1 LDIDLLKTFIEV
13 HRARHFGRA
22 ARQLF
27 LTQSAVSAR
36 IRLLEDRLGVQ
47 LFNRKR
53 NDIQLTPAGAR
64 LLKYAEN
71 MVITWERARQEVCLE
86 PQFSESLAI
95 GGLVD
100 LWDIL
105 LQEWLQRVHA
115 ALPGVAL
122 RAEAHTTEALIRKV
136 LDGVLD
142 LTFVFEPPSLPDLM
156 VQETAKVELVMVST
170 RRGQTAEQALQDDYV
185 MVDWGL
191 AFEMSHARHF
201 PEAPAPALHMGL
213 GYQAL
218 RFLLERGGA
227 AYLARSSAQP
237 YYAQE
242 RLWNVQGAPVI
253 ERYAHAL
260 YRAGSPRQA
269 LIERILGL
277 FADADVSAVGMA

>member
-36 IRLLEDRLGVQ
+36 IRLLEDRLGIQ

-86 PQFSESLAI
+86 PQFNESLAV
-95 GGLVD
+95 GALVD

-105 LQEWLQRVHA
+105 VQDWLHRVHA
-115 ALPGVAL
+115 TLASVAL
-122 RAEAHTTEALIRKV
+122 RAEAYTTEVLIRKV

-142 LTFVFEPPSLPDLM
+142 LAFVFEPPALPDL
-156 VQETAKVELVMVST
+156 VVRETARVELVMVST
-170 RRGQTAEQALQDDYV
+170 RPGQRVEQALQDDYV
-185 MVDWGL
+185 MVDWGV

-201 PEAPAPALHMGL
+201 PDAPAPALHMGL
-213 GYQAL
+213 GNQAL
-218 RFLLERGGA
+218 RFLLARGGA
-227 AYLARSSAQP
+227 AYLASSSVQARTGKN
-237 YYAQE
+237 
-242 RLWNVQGAPVI
+242 RLWPVEGAPVI
-253 ERYAHAL
+253 ERSVHVL
-260 YRAGSPRQA
+260 YRAGSSRES
-269 LIERILGL
+269 LIEQILAL
-277 FADADVSAVGMA
+277 FDAAEIVPSGEN

>member
-1 LDIDLLKTFIEV
+1 MDIDLLKTFIEV

-86 PQFSESLAI
+86 PQFTESLAI
-95 GGLVD
+95 GALVD

-105 LQEWLQRVHA
+105 LQEWLHRVHA
-115 ALPGVAL
+115 TLASVAL
-122 RAEAHTTEALIRKV
+122 RAEAHTTEVLIRKV

-142 LTFVFEPPSLPDLM
+142 LAFVFEPPSLPDL
-156 VQETAKVELVMVST
+156 VVRETARVDLVMVST
-170 RRGQTAEQALQDDYV
+170 RPGQRVEQALQEDYV
-185 MVDWGL
+185 MVDWGV
-191 AFEMSHARHF
+191 AFEMSHALHF

-213 GYQAL
+213 GSQAL
-218 RFLLERGGA
+218 RFLLARGGA
-227 AYLARSSAQP
+227 AYLASRSVQAQSTHN
-237 YYAQE
+237 
-242 RLWNVQGAPVI
+242 RLWPVEGAPVI
-253 ERYAHAL
+253 ERSVYAL
-260 YRAGSPRQA
+260 FRAGLSRES
-269 LIERILGL
+269 LIEQVLGL
-277 FADADVSAVGMA
+277 FDASRA

>member
-86 PQFSESLAI
+86 PQFTESLAT

-105 LQEWLQRVHA
+105 LQEWLHRVHA
-115 ALPGVAL
+115 TLTGVAL
-122 RAEAHTTEALIRKV
+122 RAEAHATEVLVRKV

-142 LTFVFEPPSLPDLM
+142 LVFVFEPPSLPDL
-156 VQETAKVELVMVST
+156 VVRNTARVELVMVST
-170 RRGQTAEQALQDDYV
+170 RPDQGVEQALQDDYV
-185 MVDWGL
+185 MVDWGI
-191 AFEMSHARHF
+191 AFEMAHARHF
-201 PEAPAPALHMGL
+201 PDAPAPALHMGL
-213 GYQAL
+213 GNQAM
-218 RFLLERGGA
+218 RFLLSRGGA
-227 AYLARSSAQP
+227 AYLARSSVEGGYVQN
-237 YYAQE
+237 
-242 RLWNVQGAPVI
+242 RLWPVEGAPVI
-253 ERYAHAL
+253 ERSAHAL
-260 YRAGSPRQA
+260 YRTGSSREA
-269 LIERILGL
+269 LIERALGL
-277 FADADVSAVGMA
+277 FDDSGVGSVAAP